1 MNNTA
6 SDEIKNTWQIISTE
20 SSSIL
25 ELRALWPNGIDGKKP
40 PITKHFRA
48 NKYQSL
54 EECRTAFEDEALRLN
69 AAGYNIYVVM
79 NPIREDFAGRSAK
92 DEDIAYRNLIL
103 IDIDKVGN
111 TGLPSTEEEVEASRQ
126 LADEIVE
133 YLTLEFT
140 LPAPIR
146 LMSGNGHHL
155 YYPVSNFPHGES
167 EKQIVRKFLKQ
178 LAKQFNNNVVHVDT
192 SVYNASR
199 ITKVVGTVARKGA
212 ETSARPYRMARIY
225 EC

>member
-1 MNNTA
+1 MTA
-6 SDEIKNTWQIISTE
+6 KILEISNVWRIIDLE
-20 SSSIL
+20 LYPVI

-54 EECRTAFEDEALRLN
+54 EECRTAFQDEALRLN

-79 NPIREDFAGRSAK
+79 NPIREDFSGRSAT

-103 IDIDKVGN
+103 IDIDKIGN
-111 TGLPSTEEEVEASRQ
+111 TGQPSTDDEVDAARQ
-126 LADEIVE
+126 LADEIIHN
-133 YLTLEFT
+133 LTLYNSW
-140 LPAPIR
+140 PAPIR
-146 LMSGNGHHL
+146 LMSGNGHHI
-155 YYPVSNFPHGES
+155 YYPLSNFPNGES
-167 EKQIVRKFLKQ
+167 ETQILREFLKQ

-199 ITKVVGTVARKGA
+199 ITKVVGTVARKGT
-212 ETSARPYRMARIY
+212 ETSDRPYRMARIY